1 MRTDIKLLIYALLL
15 SDHQCSLLD
24 TSFFSFIGY
33 FQSKSWP
40 ANWNAWRVFIMIHS
54 VLSDTQVWKRGVT
67 KKKKNKN
74 KKGGCVCFFLNDGHS
89 SSVKLTQNNHQSSER
104 QRRWVSTGFFQ
115 MSLIVML
122 TLEGNCLL
130 KQGQS
135 NGVIL
140 MPIRDFSDFV
150 ERLS

>member
-1 MRTDIKLLIYALLL
+1 MQTDIKLLIYALLL

-24 TSFFSFIGY
+24 TSFFSFKGHDMPTGTHDLLCFHNDSFSIVWHTGV
-33 FQSKSWP
+33 KK
-40 ANWNAWRVFIMIHS
+40 R
-54 VLSDTQVWKRGVT
+54 SDKKKRRTKT
-67 KKKKNKN
+67 KKE
-74 KKGGCVCFFLNDGHS
+74 GVCVFFLNDGHI

-122 TLEGNCLL
+122 TLEEGNCLL

-140 MPIRDFSDFV
+140 GPIRDFSDFV